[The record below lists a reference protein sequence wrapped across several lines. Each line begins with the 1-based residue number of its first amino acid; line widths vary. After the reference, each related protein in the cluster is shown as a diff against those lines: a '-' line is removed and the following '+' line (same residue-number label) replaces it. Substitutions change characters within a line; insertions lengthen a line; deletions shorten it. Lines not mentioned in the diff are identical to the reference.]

1 MWATRS
7 TKNAVNPIGRASG
20 MAMTPSIAMGS
31 TEADVTY
38 SDHLMYMSR
47 RCGLLRWFHHRET
60 VT

>member
-1 MWATRS
+1 
-7 TKNAVNPIGRASG
+7 